1 MAINPDIDPRRDDRA
16 DRSARKGSEFSDR
29 LKFFAAMV
37 RSPRHVSAVT
47 PTSRQTAVEMA
58 RPIDLASGLPVLEL
72 GPGTGP
78 ITRAILDRGVKPED
92 LYVIEHSADLCRH
105 LETQFPG
112 IHVVHGDAFDLEA
125 TLAGLDTPLFDC
137 VISGIP
143 LLSFGPDRSNK
154 LLEGSLDRVP
164 AGRPMVQITY
174 SGKAPLEP
182 RDTRIQARRSARI
195 MRNLPPASV
204 WLYTRPD

>member
-1 MAINPDIDPRRDDRA
+1 MAIDPDIDRRRDDDA
-16 DRSARKGSEFSDR
+16 DRPTQKGSKLADR
-29 LKFFAAMV
+29 LTFFAAMV

-47 PTSRQTAVEMA
+47 PTSRPTAAEMA
-58 RPIDLASGLPVLEL
+58 RPIDLTSGLPVLEL

-105 LETQFPG
+105 LQAHFPG
-112 IHVVHGDAFDLEA
+112 VHVIHGDAFDLDA
-125 TLAGLDTPLFDC
+125 TLDGYDIALFDC

-164 AGRPMVQITY
+164 VGRPMVQITY

-182 RDTRIQARRSARI
+182 RDTRIRARRSARV